1 MSRKCQVSKK
11 KGLRGNRVSHSN
23 RKTKHTQEVNLQTKR
38 FIDPETGKTVK
49 LRVSGAQAPAT
60 GKLLSSEGPLHVQA
74 AFVVVRSTF
83 QFQGKIM

>member
-49 LRVSGAQAPAT
+49 LRVSAKMIKTIAKRGLRQT
-60 GKLLSSEGPLHVQA
+60 LKK
-74 AFVVVRSTF
+74 F
-83 QFQGKIM
+83 K